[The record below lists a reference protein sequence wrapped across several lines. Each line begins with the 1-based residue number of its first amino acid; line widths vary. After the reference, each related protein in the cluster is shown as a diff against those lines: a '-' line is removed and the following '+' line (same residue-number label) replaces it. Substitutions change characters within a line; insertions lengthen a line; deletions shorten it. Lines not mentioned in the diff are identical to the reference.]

1 MKVDLIDISETE
13 KTLDVEVPSTVVE
26 TEIARVAGEYAR
38 AARLPGFRPGKAPLS
53 VIRRRYKQQI
63 LSDVAERLVSR
74 AVSEAL
80 RDRDVEPVDTPRVSQ
95 LSIEE
100 GQPLT
105 FSAAIETVPPI
116 DPGDYAAIT
125 LRRPPVTID
134 EEEVDKALSRL
145 RERAARFEPIE
156 DREAQHGDTV
166 VMDVSRRRV
175 TPPEES
181 GAPER
186 LEDASAEIGSAAN
199 PRGFDDAL
207 LGVKAGDAKTF
218 TLQFPPD
225 DEVEELRGVEME
237 YSINVKALRRRILP
251 ELDDEFAK
259 DLGEFGSLGA
269 LRARIREDLT
279 RHGELERSRA
289 MRQELLRQ
297 LAARITF
304 DIPEVLVER
313 ELDRRAEDFGR
324 RLKEQGIDPT
334 HAGVDWD
341 AFREEQR
348 EVAAEGVKAVLVV
361 DAIVRREELAADP
374 GEINAEIDRIAKQ
387 AGVEP
392 DQVRRH
398 FAREGD
404 VERLAV
410 GIRRDKAIDLALARA
425 TIVDA

>member
-1 MKVDLIDISETE
+1 
-13 KTLDVEVPSTVVE
+13 
-26 TEIARVAGEYAR
+26 VAGEYAR

-80 RDRDVEPVDTPRVSQ
+80 RERDVEPVDTPRVSQ

-100 GQPLT
+100 GRPLT

-125 LRRPPVTID
+125 LRRPPITID

-166 VMDVSRRRV
+166 VMDVSRRRI
-175 TPPEES
+175 TPPEE
-181 GAPER
+181 ADVPER

-199 PRGFDDAL
+199 PPGFDEAL
-207 LGVKAGDAKTF
+207 LGVKAGNAKTF

-225 DEVEELRGVEME
+225 DEVEELRGAEMA
-237 YSINVKALRRRILP
+237 YSIDVKALRRRILP
-251 ELDDEFAK
+251 ALDDEFAK
-259 DLGEFGSLGA
+259 DLGEFASLEA

-279 RHGELERSRA
+279 RHAELERSRA

-297 LAARITF
+297 LAARVTF
-304 DIPEVLVER
+304 DVPDVLVQR
-313 ELDRRAEDFGR
+313 EMNRRVEDFAR
-324 RLKEQGIDPT
+324 RLKDQGLAPAR
-334 HAGVDWD
+334 AGIDWD

-348 EVAAEGVKAVLVV
+348 ESAMESVKAVLVI
-361 DAIVRREELAADP
+361 DAIVRREQLVAS
-374 GEINAEIDRIAKQ
+374 GEEITSEIDRIAKQ

-392 DQVRRH
+392 AQVRHH
-398 FAREGD
+398 FEHEGD